1 MTVSEYAIRLG
12 VAFAMGSIIG
22 IERQWRERMA
32 GLRTNSLVSVGSASF
47 VLIAMLTT
55 NEQSPT
61 RIAAQIVT
69 GIGFLGAGVIM
80 RDGLNIK
87 GINTAATLWCS
98 AAVGTLAGSGFL
110 KESFMST
117 VVIFGANI
125 ILRPIA
131 HHMNKRPI
139 NFSELESTYRFTIT
153 CKPREEKD
161 VKFKFQQAVSQEGLR
176 IDTMKI
182 KKLKISNE
190 IEIKIDIPTISVK
203 SEVAERIAGMI
214 SNNESITAI
223 EWKIIIGGSE

>member
-1 MTVSEYAIRLG
+1 MTLSEYAIRLG
-12 VAFAMGSIIG
+12 VAFALGSIIG

-32 GLRTNSLVSVGSASF
+32 GLRTNSLVSIGSASF
-47 VLIAMLTT
+47 VLISMLTV
-55 NEQSPT
+55 NENSPT

-80 RDGLNIK
+80 RDGMNIK

-110 KESFMST
+110 KEALLST

-131 HHMNKRPI
+131 HQMNKRPI
-139 NFSELESTYRFTIT
+139 NFSELESTYRFTIV
-153 CKPREEKD
+153 CKSREEKD
-161 VKFKFQQAVSQEGLR
+161 VKFSFLQAVSQEGLR
-176 IDTMKI
+176 INTLKI

-190 IEIKIDIPTISVK
+190 IEMKFDIPTISIK
-203 SEVAERIAGMI
+203 SEVAERIAGLI
-214 SNNESITAI
+214 SNNESITDI